1 MTIDPVPPPRGPA
14 SEPAR
19 PVDRA
24 LDGLA
29 RIGTTVSGVLLVTL
43 IVIFGWLVWGRYVM
57 NDTPTWVE
65 QAALMI
71 VSWIVFISAGVG
83 VREHTHLRIEFVRD
97 LFPDP
102 IRITLEYV
110 ADLMLMAFG
119 AVMFW
124 QGWGLVGN
132 NLTRRIPMLG
142 VSESWR
148 FLAFCVCGAL
158 IVVFCLARI
167 LDRARGVGRDG
178 PKATPADGAL

>member
-1 MTIDPVPPPRGPA
+1 MDIEPQRRSNGGAAGPI
-14 SEPAR
+14 
-19 PVDRA
+19 DRA
-24 LDGLA
+24 LDAIA
-29 RIGTTVSGVLLVTL
+29 RLGTAVSSVLLVTL

-71 VSWIVFISAGVG
+71 VSWIVFISAAVG
-83 VREHTHLRIEFVRD
+83 VREHTHLRIEFIRD

-110 ADLMLMAFG
+110 ADVLMLAFG
-119 AVMFW
+119 AVMLW
-124 QGWGLVGN
+124 QGLGLLGPNWSRAV
-132 NLTRRIPMLG
+132 PMLG
-142 VSESWR
+142 ISESWR
-148 FLAFCVCGAL
+148 FLAFCVCGGL

-167 LDRARGVGRDG
+167 IDRLRGVGVDA